1 MMSTLYCH
9 NRLLTITATLL
20 TAMALVSCGGK
31 KEQKQPTMAKIA
43 CDESFEYIMEQEI
56 NVYEYIY
63 PKEDVLAY
71 YVPESQAIDSIMA
84 MGSVKNAVI
93 TRPLTDQEVNYL
105 RSNKKIVHQQK
116 IAIDALALIV
126 NPQNPLESLS
136 KKDIAEILSGE
147 ITDWDKVAVETK
159 KLGKIDVIFDHQGS
173 STVKY
178 MRDSVMDGRK
188 FGPNVSAVK
197 TNTEV
202 FKAVAENKNAIGII
216 GVSWV
221 SSDLSGRQKS
231 VEELAEAVEKSDTTS
246 LEFNSE
252 VKVLK
257 IQGNNDIKAYKPYQA
272 YIFDGSYPLYR
283 SVYMVTTSPGGTV
296 SHRFYSFVTGF
307 QGQKIIQMTG
317 ILPATVRPRMVQVE

>member
-1 MMSTLYCH
+1 MSKLH
-9 NRLLTITATLL
+9 LHRIALSAIGIALAL
-20 TAMALVSCGGK
+20 TACTDSK
-31 KEQKQPTMAKIA
+31 QPKQPTMAKIA
-43 CDESFEYIMEQEI
+43 CDESFENILEQEI

-84 MGSVKNAVI
+84 MGSVKGAVI
-93 TRPLTDQEVNYL
+93 TRPLTDKEVSYL
-105 RSNKKIVHQQK
+105 RSHKKIVHQQK
-116 IAIDALALIV
+116 IAVDALALIV
-126 NPQNPLESLS
+126 NPQNPVEILS
-136 KKDIAEILSGE
+136 RKDIAEILTGDVTRWDQVEPCKLGE
-147 ITDWDKVAVETK
+147 IDIV
-159 KLGKIDVIFDHQGS
+159 FDHQSS

-178 MRDSVMDGRK
+178 MRDSVMEGRP
-188 FGPNVSAVK
+188 FGQHVSAVK
-197 TNTEV
+197 SNPDV
-202 FKAVAENKNAIGII
+202 FKAVATNRNAIGII

-221 SSDLSGRQKS
+221 ASDLSGREKS
-231 VEELAEAVEKSDTTS
+231 VEELAQAVEKSDTTS
-246 LEFNSE
+246 LDFSSD

-257 IQGNNDIKAYKPYQA
+257 IRGNNEVTAYKPYQA

-283 SVYMVTTSPGGTV
+283 SVYMVSTAPGGTV

>member
-1 MMSTLYCH
+1 MTGSHLQ
-9 NRLLTITATLL
+9 RIVLVAIGA
-20 TAMALVSCGGK
+20 AMAMTACTDSK
-31 KEQKQPTMAKIA
+31 QTKQPTMAKIA
-43 CDESFEYIMEQEI
+43 CDESFENILEQEI

-84 MGSVKNAVI
+84 MGSVKGAVI
-93 TRPLTDQEVNYL
+93 TRPLTDKEVSYL
-105 RSNKKIVHQQK
+105 RSHKKLVHQQK
-116 IAIDALALIV
+116 IAVDALALIV
-126 NPQNPLESLS
+126 NPENPVEILS
-136 KKDIAEILSGE
+136 KKDIAEILTGDVTRWDQVEPCKLGE
-147 ITDWDKVAVETK
+147 I
-159 KLGKIDVIFDHQGS
+159 DVVFDHQSS

-178 MRDSVMDGRK
+178 MRDSVMDGRP
-188 FGPNVSAVK
+188 FGSHISAVK
-197 TNTEV
+197 TNPDV
-202 FKAVAENKNAIGII
+202 FKAVASNRNAIGII

-221 SSDLSGRQKS
+221 ASDLSGREKS
-231 VEELAEAVEKSDTTS
+231 VEELAQAVEKSDTTTLDFS
-246 LEFNSE
+246 SD

-257 IQGNNDIKAYKPYQA
+257 IRGNNEVTAYKPYQA

-283 SVYMVTTSPGGTV
+283 SVYMVSTAPGGTV

>member
-1 MMSTLYCH
+1 MLTPLRHSLYIAAACV
-9 NRLLTITATLL
+9 A
-20 TAMALVSCGGK
+20 AMAVTSCGGK
-31 KEQKQPTMAKIA
+31 KEPKQPTMAKIA

-56 NVYEYIY
+56 NVYEDIY

-71 YVPESQAIDSIMA
+71 YVPENQAVDSIMA
-84 MGSVKNAVI
+84 MGSVKGAVI
-93 TRPLTDQEVNYL
+93 TRPLTDEEVSYL
-105 RSNKKIVHQQK
+105 RSHKKVVHQQK
-116 IAIDALALIV
+116 IAVDALALIV
-126 NPQNPLESLS
+126 NPANPVEILS
-136 KKDIAEILSGE
+136 KKDIAEILSGDV
-147 ITDWDKVAVETK
+147 TRWDQVEPC
-159 KLGKIDVIFDHQGS
+159 KLGEIDVIFDHQGS

-178 MRDSVMDGRK
+178 MRDSVMNGRQ
-188 FGPNVSAVK
+188 FGAHVSAVK
-197 TNTEV
+197 SNPDV
-202 FKAVAENKNAIGII
+202 FKAVASNKNAIGII

-231 VEELAEAVEKSDTTS
+231 VEELAQAVEKSDTTA
-246 LEFNSE
+246 LEFNTD

-257 IQGNNDIKAYKPYQA
+257 IRGNNEVTAYKPYQA

-283 SVYMVTTSPGGTV
+283 SVYMVSTSPGGTV